1 MSSSLWYH
9 ELQHAR
15 LLCPSL
21 SPTVC
26 SNSCPLSQWC
36 HPTIPSSVTPFSSCP
51 QSFPASGSFP
61 INWFFASG
69 GQSFGDTALAP
80 ILPMNI
86 QGWFPL
92 GFTGL
97 ISLLYK
103 GLSRVFSSTTVQKH
117 QFFGAQPS
125 LPQLLHQTLVYMISP
140 ILVYYYMDC
149 LRVIP
154 LFVTSIPMV
163 RNISTIH
170 HPYIKLLI
178 SYK

>member
-1 MSSSLWYH
+1 MSDSLCDPLDCSMPDSSGLHY
-9 ELQHAR
+9 L
-15 LLCPSL
+15 P
-21 SPTVC
+21 VC
-26 SNSCPLSQWC
+26 SNSCPLSWWC
-36 HPTIPSSVTPFSSCP
+36 YLIISSSVTPSPFAFNLSQHQGLFQWVDC
-51 QSFPASGSFP
+51 ASD
-61 INWFFASG
+61 
-69 GQSFGDTALAP
+69 GQSLGTSAT